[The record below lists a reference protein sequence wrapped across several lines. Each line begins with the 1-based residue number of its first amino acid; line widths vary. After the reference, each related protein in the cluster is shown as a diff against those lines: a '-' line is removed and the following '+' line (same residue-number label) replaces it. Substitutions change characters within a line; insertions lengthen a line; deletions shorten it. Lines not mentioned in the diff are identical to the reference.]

1 MVGEIEIRAAEAGDI
16 AAQIA
21 LFETSW
27 RTHWGP
33 NVSETSRRRFE
44 QERPAKG
51 YTEALWGQFVVAT
64 RNDAVVGVFHLEN
77 DYLHAIHVAADQL
90 GVGVGRVLMNEAELA
105 GARRLE
111 VREFNVRARGFYHNR
126 GWREVGRQQDSEMG
140 TPVTTI
146 AMELPV

>member
-1 MVGEIEIRAAEAGDI
+1 MGEIELRAAEAGDV
-16 AAQIA
+16 AALIG

-33 NVSETSRRRFE
+33 HVSAASRLRFE
-44 QERPAKG
+44 TERPAKG
-51 YTEALWGQFVVAT
+51 YTEALWADFVVAT
-64 RNDAVVGVFHLEN
+64 RDDVVVGVFHLEN

-90 GVGVGRVLMNEAELA
+90 GVGVGRILMNEAELA

-111 VREFNVRARGFYHNR
+111 VREFNMRARGFYHNR
-126 GWREVGRQQDSEMG
+126 GWREVGRQQDTEMG

>member
-1 MVGEIEIRAAEAGDI
+1 MGEIEIRAAEAGDV
-16 AAQIA
+16 AALIV

-33 NVSETSRRRFE
+33 HVSEASRQRFE
-44 QERPAKG
+44 RERPAKG
-51 YTEALWGQFVVAT
+51 YTEALWSQFVVAT
-64 RNDAVVGVFHLEN
+64 RDDVVVGVFHLEN

-90 GVGVGRVLMNEAELA
+90 GVGVGRALMNEAELA

-111 VREFNVRARGFYHNR
+111 VREFNMRARGFYHNR
-126 GWREVGRQQDSEMG
+126 GWREIARRQDTEMG
-140 TPVTTI
+140 TPVTSI